1 MSHLAKRKST
11 LLARLGELDRRA
23 HKLDDALDAPK
34 SKDWEESA
42 VEREGDEV
50 MEQMGS
56 AALAEMEGIRA
67 ALARFDSG
75 SYGACVDCGAEIR
88 PNGSIFCLPHRFAKI
103 ARQNTRIDPHQ
114 P

>member
-75 SYGACVDCGAEIR
+75 SYGACVDCGAEISSKR
-88 PNGSIFCLPHRFAKI
+88 LDLLPATPFCKDCAAKH
-103 ARQNTRIDPHQ
+103 AH
-114 P
+114 